1 MNTEIVEQVAQRAL
15 ELIRDRHHFRFAVI
29 HAVFE
34 FGGDEDDFWK
44 VLRVL
49 KNLLKNDPTLR
60 FVYRKI
66 TRALEGS
73 GEPQEF
79 QTCFPARFIHAVE

>member
-1 MNTEIVEQVAQRAL
+1 MNTETVEQVAQRAL

-44 VLRVL
+44 VLPVL
-49 KNLLKNDPTLR
+49 KELVEREDSLK
-60 FVYRKI
+60 FVARKMA
-66 TRALEGS
+66 RAMDKPS
-73 GEPQEF
+73 EPEEF
-79 QTCFPARFIHAVE
+79 QTCFPGFVHHVFD